1 MSTNISLSF
10 LVITGAFLSTEAVL
24 ANNSFSTAQTLVA
37 DNLSTQLSA
46 VTSLT
51 NPDLVSAQD
60 PQTNQSSSSNLGH
73 QLPQNNR
80 VGTNDSNSVILPAP
94 QSAVDSDSF
103 NPNLLASRNTQ
114 PQVSSDLANLD
125 LTNKISVIPA
135 QTISEPF
142 IEILVPPPRTQTVQ
156 IRPVSRFL
164 PIQTRTTPKVVA
176 MPTVQPLRTNAVPS
190 QPATTYPA
198 TSQPVAAI
206 NNSASQSTASS
217 IYPLLNPAP
226 ITSRF
231 GWRTHPLTGSR
242 RFHSGVDIGA
252 PSGAPVVATANG
264 TVVSAGWNGGYG
276 KAVIIQHNGVQQTLY
291 GHLSEISVQ
300 AGQVITQGTV
310 IGLVGSTGNSTG
322 PHLHFE
328 NRTST
333 GGTWTAV
340 DPSTDIQYAVEN
352 LRRSMPF
359 AHRDLP
365 PGYN

>member
-1 MSTNISLSF
+1 MRTNISLSF

-24 ANNSFSTAQTLVA
+24 ANNSFSNAQTLVA
-37 DNLSTQLSA
+37 NNTSTQLLA
-46 VTSLT
+46 VDNLT
-51 NPDLVSAQD
+51 NPDFVSAQD
-60 PQTNQSSSSNLGH
+60 PQTDRSSSPSLSNNPPPG
-73 QLPQNNR
+73 NR
-80 VGTNDSNSVILPAP
+80 AGINESTAVSLPA
-94 QSAVDSDSF
+94 QSGVDSDSF
-103 NPNLLASRNTQ
+103 NRHLLASHRTQ
-114 PQVSSDLANLD
+114 PQISSDLANFD

-142 IEILVPPPRTQTVQ
+142 IEIPVPPPRTQSIQ
-156 IRPVSRFL
+156 IRPVSQFV
-164 PIQTRTTPKVVA
+164 PVQTRTAPKVVA
-176 MPTVQPLRTNAVPS
+176 MPPVQSLRTNAVPS
-190 QPATTYPA
+190 QPATSQQPIAA
-198 TSQPVAAI
+198 TS
-206 NNSASQSTASS
+206 NNSVGQSNSV

-252 PSGAPVVATANG
+252 PAGAPVVATANG
-264 TVVSAGWNGGYG
+264 SVISAGWNGGYG

-328 NRTST
+328 NRTSS
-333 GGTWTAV
+333 GDTWTAV